1 MATQPTEAVLLDCC
15 ACRSWAAALAAGAP
29 YATIDELIE
38 AARRVWWQQTPIT
51 GWLEAFAAHPRIG
64 DLEGLRKKY
73 AGAFGAMSQGEQA
86 RAAGAPEEVL
96 QALAD
101 WNARY
106 EAKFGHIFIICASGK
121 SAEEMLAAVQR
132 R

>member
-1 MATQPTEAVLLDCC
+1 MALQPTEASLLACC
-15 ACRSWAAALAAGAP
+15 ACRSWAAALAQAGP
-29 YATIDELIE
+29 YTTLKELIE
-38 AARRVWWQQTPIT
+38 EARRLWWQQTPIT

-64 DLEGLRKKY
+64 DLQGLREKY
-73 AGAFGAMSQGEQA
+73 GGAFGAMSQGEQA
-86 RAAGAPEEVL
+86 GAAGATEEVL

-106 EAKFGHIFIICASGK
+106 EAKFGHVFIICASGR